1 MEESK
6 EEIKPNPDLAKL
18 VSMFYLRSATT
29 LKHEYDHPGGA
40 YQKVVFKDE
49 RFPQMDHR
57 YKRTHLG
64 SVRVK
69 YDDNDTP
76 IFVVQSRLI
85 ANQRY
90 KHGSTDFYTKE
101 SKSIDKA
108 LKTML
113 DFVRPYSLNEVRS
126 ETVHDFTST
135 MDKWVYAAKKEYNN
149 VKIESRKEIVEEMLH
164 LKSLGVQFKTSAFR
178 KLAEEVEGIYAEY
191 KRRTEAKFNA
201 YHVVFTPNMIYV
213 TAGGLLKTSYDDFTF
228 KPGDAT
234 PKAYQAI
241 ETLPENILS
250 SIGLLKMVNMGES
263 VDEVGIRVNEN
274 EFYILEK
281 LDNPSY

>member
-1 MEESK
+1 MEENK

-40 YQKVVFKDE
+40 YQRVVFKDE

-69 YDDNDTP
+69 YDDNNTP

-90 KHGSTDFYTKE
+90 KNGSTDFYTKE

-164 LKSLGVQFKTSAFR
+164 LKSLGVQFKTNAFR

-191 KRRTEAKFNA
+191 KRRTEANFKA

-250 SIGLLKMVNMGES
+250 SIGLLKMVNTGES

>member
-1 MEESK
+1 MEENK

-113 DFVRPYSLNEVRS
+113 DFVRPFSLDEVRRES
-126 ETVHDFTST
+126 VQDFTNSV
-135 MDKWVYAAKKEYNN
+135 DKWVHAAKKEYNN

-191 KRRTEAKFNA
+191 KRRTEAKFRA
-201 YHVVFTPNMIYV
+201 YHVVFTPNVICV
-213 TAGGLLKTSYDDFTF
+213 TAGELSKNSCDDFTF
-228 KPGDAT
+228 KSGDAT
-234 PKAYQAI
+234 LKAYQAV

-250 SIGLLKMVNMGES
+250 SVGLLKMVNMGES

>member
-1 MEESK
+1 MEENK

-29 LKHEYDHPGGA
+29 LKHEYDHLGGA
-40 YQKVVFKDE
+40 YQRVFFKDE

-113 DFVRPYSLNEVRS
+113 DFVRPYSIDEVRNES
-126 ETVHDFTST
+126 VHDFTST
-135 MDKWVYAAKKEYNN
+135 MDKWVSAAKKEYNN

-164 LKSLGVQFKTSAFR
+164 LKSLGVQFKTSVFR
-178 KLAEEVEGIYAEY
+178 KLADEVEGIYGEY
-191 KRRTEAKFNA
+191 KRRTEARFRA
-201 YHVVFTPNMIYV
+201 YHVVFTPNVICV
-213 TAGGLLKTSYDDFTF
+213 TAGELLKNSYGDFTF
-228 KPGDAT
+228 KSGDAAL
-234 PKAYQAI
+234 KAYQAI

-250 SIGLLKMVNMGES
+250 SIGLLKMVNTNEP
-263 VDEVGIRVNEN
+263 VDEVGLRVNEN
-274 EFYILEK
+274 EFYILER
-281 LDNPSY
+281 LDNPNY

>member
-1 MEESK
+1 MEENK

-18 VSMFYLRSATT
+18 VGMFYLRSATT

-40 YQKVVFKDE
+40 YQRVVFKDE

-85 ANQRY
+85 ENQRY

-108 LKTML
+108 LKTMM
-113 DFVRPYSLNEVRS
+113 DFVRPYSIDEVRR

-149 VKIESRKEIVEEMLH
+149 VKIDNRKEIVEEMLH

-191 KRRTEAKFNA
+191 KRRTEAKFKA

-213 TAGGLLKTSYDDFTF
+213 TAGELLKNSYDDFTF

-234 PKAYQAI
+234 PKAHQAV

-250 SIGLLKMVNMGES
+250 SIGLLKMVNVSEPVG
-263 VDEVGIRVNEN
+263 EVGIRVNEN

-281 LDNPSY
+281 LDSLNY

>member
-1 MEESK
+1 MEENK
-6 EEIKPNPDLAKL
+6 EEVKPNPDLAKL

-113 DFVRPYSLNEVRS
+113 DFVRPYSIDEVRNES
-126 ETVHDFTST
+126 VHDFTST
-135 MDKWVYAAKKEYNN
+135 MDKWVSAAKKEYNN

-164 LKSLGVQFKTSAFR
+164 LKSLGVQFKTSVFR
-178 KLAEEVEGIYAEY
+178 KLADEVEGIYGEY
-191 KRRTEAKFNA
+191 KRRIEARFRA
-201 YHVVFTPNMIYV
+201 YHVVFTPNVICV
-213 TAGGLLKTSYDDFTF
+213 TAGELLKNSYDDFTF
-228 KPGDAT
+228 KSGDAAL
-234 PKAYQAI
+234 KAYQAI

-250 SIGLLKMVNMGES
+250 SIGLLKMVNTGES

>member
-1 MEESK
+1 MEENK

-18 VSMFYLRSATT
+18 VGMFYLRSATT

-40 YQKVVFKDE
+40 YQRVVFKDE

-108 LKTML
+108 LKTMM
-113 DFVRPYSLNEVRS
+113 DFVRPYSLDEVRRES
-126 ETVHDFTST
+126 VNDFTNSV
-135 MDKWVYAAKKEYNN
+135 DKWVHAAKKEYNN
-149 VKIESRKEIVEEMLH
+149 VKVDDRKEIVEEMLH
-164 LKSLGVQFKTSAFR
+164 LKSLGVQFKTSVFR
-178 KLAEEVEGIYAEY
+178 KLADEVEGIYSEY
-191 KRRTEAKFNA
+191 KRRTEAKFRA

-213 TAGGLLKTSYDDFTF
+213 SAGELLKNSYHDSVF
-228 KPGDAT
+228 KADNAT
-234 PKAYQAI
+234 PSAYQAI
-241 ETLPENILS
+241 EMLPENILS
-250 SIGLLKMVNMGES
+250 GIGLLKMVNTGES

-274 EFYILEK
+274 EFYVLEK
-281 LDNPSY
+281 LDSLNY

>member
-1 MEESK
+1 MEENK
-6 EEIKPNPDLAKL
+6 ENPMVDPELAKL
-18 VSMFYLRSATT
+18 VSMFYIRSATT
-29 LKHEYDHPGGA
+29 LKHEYVPEGN
-40 YQKVVFKDE
+40 KVNFIDE

-69 YDDNDTP
+69 YENLMDKSNPT
-76 IFVVQSRLI
+76 FVVQSRLI
-85 ANQRY
+85 ENQRY
-90 KHGSTDFYTKE
+90 KNGSTDFFTKE
-101 SKSIDKA
+101 SKSIDKT

-113 DFVRPYSLNEVRS
+113 DFIRPYSVHEVRR

-135 MDKWVYAAKKEYNN
+135 VDKWVYAAKKEYQN
-149 VKIESRKEIVEEMLH
+149 IRIDDRKEIVEEMLH

-191 KRRTEAKFNA
+191 KRRTEAMFKA

-213 TAGGLLKTSYDDFTF
+213 TAGELPKNSYDDFTF
-228 KPGDAT
+228 KSGDST
-234 PKAYQAI
+234 PRAYQAV
-241 ETLPENILS
+241 EMLPENILS
-250 SIGLLKMVNMGES
+250 SIGLLKMVNTNEP
-263 VDEVGIRVNEN
+263 VDEVGLRVNEN

-281 LDNPSY
+281 LDNPNY

>member
-1 MEESK
+1 MEENK

-40 YQKVVFKDE
+40 YQRVVFKDE

-113 DFVRPYSLNEVRS
+113 DFVRPFSLDEVRRES
-126 ETVHDFTST
+126 VQDFTNS
-135 MDKWVYAAKKEYNN
+135 MDKWVSAAKKEYNN

-164 LKSLGVQFKTSAFR
+164 LKSLGVQFKTSVFR
-178 KLAEEVEGIYAEY
+178 KLADEVEGIYAEY
-191 KRRTEAKFNA
+191 KRRTEAKFSA

-250 SIGLLKMVNMGES
+250 SIGLLKMVNTGES

>member
-1 MEESK
+1 MEENK
-6 EEIKPNPDLAKL
+6 EEVKPNPDLAKL

-29 LKHEYDHPGGA
+29 LKHDYEHTG
-40 YQKVVFKDE
+40 QKVFFKDE
-49 RFPQMDHR
+49 RFPQMD
-57 YKRTHLG
+57 YKYRRTHLG

-69 YDDNDTP
+69 YGDDDTIP

-90 KHGSTDFYTKE
+90 KNGSTDFYTKE

-113 DFVRPYSLNEVRS
+113 DFVRPYSLSEVRRES
-126 ETVHDFTST
+126 VSDFTGSV
-135 MDKWVYAAKKEYNN
+135 DKWVSAAKKEYYN
-149 VKIESRKEIVEEMLH
+149 VKIDDRKEIVEEMLH
-164 LKSLGVQFKTSAFR
+164 LKSLGVQFKTSVFR
-178 KLAEEVEGIYAEY
+178 KLADEVESIYGEY
-191 KRRTEAKFNA
+191 KRRTEAKFRA

-213 TAGGLLKTSYDDFTF
+213 SAGELLNNSYHDSEF
-228 KPGDAT
+228 KADNVT
-234 PKAYQAI
+234 PSAYQAI
-241 ETLPENILS
+241 EMLPENILS
-250 SIGLLKMVNMGES
+250 SIGLLKMVNTGES